1 MGRIVCFTSLVN
13 NICVSLIV
21 EWLNEYVP
29 RLESGNWLYN
39 FICFCLGKRKTK
51 MTYKE
56 IYALISRVNEG
67 KMGETKSKEVALI
80 KVLNLYK
87 HLHNGQLPEGV
98 E

>member
-1 MGRIVCFTSLVN
+1 
-13 NICVSLIV
+13 
-21 EWLNEYVP
+21 
-29 RLESGNWLYN
+29 
-39 FICFCLGKRKTK
+39 